1 VIIMAI
7 YRSPVH
13 ILNKRHKGLV
23 ITLWGVNLLIGLLCL
38 GLIAGS
44 NLITTAA
51 CLLLIFKFANLNTV
65 FSILERRGLEMG
77 LLFLIITLLIPLA
90 NGQVG
95 GQEIVNNMTSLS
107 GVLAITG
114 GAVATYLN
122 TIGIRLMR
130 IDPEVVFGLVIGSI
144 FGVVFLRGVP
154 VGPLMAAG
162 IAALFTGFLNILRR

>member
-1 VIIMAI
+1 
-7 YRSPVH
+7 
-13 ILNKRHKGLV
+13 
-23 ITLWGVNLLIGLLCL
+23 
-38 GLIAGS
+38 
-44 NLITTAA
+44 
-51 CLLLIFKFANLNTV
+51 
-65 FSILERRGLEMG
+65 MG

-90 NGQVG
+90 DGRVG
-95 GQEIVNNMTSLS
+95 EQEIINNMASLS

-130 IDPEVVFGLVIGSI
+130 MDPEVVFGLIIGSI

-162 IAALFTGFLNILRR
+162 IAALFTGCINILRR